1 MVMAARTLHP
11 HTEKDLAEEC
21 RQRRRLAAR
30 AIDHRRAD
38 AMRAALGRK
47 DFAHHLVVRLVG
59 GEALAN
65 PVVDRVCALAANARD
80 VRPEQVTPAVGP
92 RVGIRR
98 IVEQP
103 VNQLGAFVRR
113 LVGEETPRLARLR
126 QQADHVNEGPPH
138 ELRVAASLARQQTQ
152 FLKTRIRQV
161 VDEIVAR
168 QPGVNRVVELPIRR
182 HGDPRARHLPHVT
195 HHDNPFVA
203 EPADAHPAGFI
214 HLGDLLFVR
223 RKIRQVRHVPRR
235 AIRESRGDNQ
245 LLLCRLGVA
254 LLIRENR
261 NAAELRFVRP
271 PVKHPLRNPVVND
284 LIKRRADFKPFS
296 ALMLDSKRW
305 FFEHQALRR

>member
-1 MVMAARTLHP
+1 MAARTLHP

-21 RQRRRLAAR
+21 RQRRWLAAR
-30 AIDHRRAD
+30 AIDHRRAN
-38 AMRAALGRK
+38 AMRAALCRK

-65 PVVDRVCALAANARD
+65 PVVDCVCALEANARD

-126 QQADHVNEGPPH
+126 QQADHVNEGAPH

-182 HGDPRARHLPHVT
+182 HSDPRASHLPHVT
-195 HHDNPFVA
+195 NHDNPFVA
-203 EPADAHPAGFI
+203 EPPDPHNAGFI
-214 HLGDLLFVR
+214 HLRDLLFVR

-235 AIRESRGDNQ
+235 AILESRGDNQ
-245 LLLCRLGVA
+245 LLLHRLGVA

-261 NAAELRFVRP
+261 NADELRFARP

-296 ALMLDSKRW
+296 TFMLDSKRW
-305 FFEHQALRR
+305 FFEEQTLRR